1 MGKIIG
7 IDLGTTNSCVAILEG
22 GKPKVIENSEGGR
35 TTPSVVAFTPENEV
49 LVGQSAKRQAVTNP
63 HNTLFAVKRLI
74 GRRYNE
80 DIVQRDIKMVPYKI
94 VRAENGD
101 AWVEAGGKKVA
112 PPEISARVLMK
123 MKKTAED
130 YLGEAVKEA
139 VITVPAYFND
149 SQRQATKDAGRIA
162 GLEVKR
168 IINEPTA
175 AALAYG
181 MDKKRGDAKLAVYDL
196 GGGTFDISIIE
207 IAEVDGEHQFE
218 VLSTNGDTFL
228 GGEDFDLRIIDF
240 LADEFKKDQGVDL
253 RKDPLALQRLK
264 EGAEKAKIELSSS
277 QQTDINLPYITAD
290 ASGPKHLNVRLTR
303 AKLEALVEDI
313 IMRTVE
319 PCKTAL
325 KDAGLSASDIGEVIL
340 VGGQTRMP
348 KVQELV
354 KSLFGREPRKDVNPD
369 EVVAVGAAIQAGVL
383 GGEVKDVLLLDVT
396 PLSLGIETLGGVMTK
411 LIEKNTTIPT
421 KASQVFSTAQDG
433 QTAVTVHVLQGEREM
448 ASANKSLGRFDLGD
462 IPPAPRG
469 VPQIEVSFDI
479 DANGILNVSARDKAT
494 GKKQSIVIKAS
505 SGLSEDEIRN
515 MVKDAEAHREED
527 KRFQEL
533 VGARNHADSLIH
545 AAQKSLKDL
554 GDKVTAEE
562 KRDIEAAIEDLKGV
576 LNGDDKAAIESKSE
590 RLAEVAGRLAE
601 RAYKEAGAEAQTETP
616 PPPPGGGNGKARD
629 DNVVDADF
637 EEVKDKN

>member
-181 MDKKRGDAKLAVYDL
+181 MDKKRGDVKLAVYDL

-545 AAQKSLKDL
+545 AATKSLKDL